1 MTSRL
6 DKTPGTMKRWI
17 VEVVSGLTCLLSTS
31 MGWAHGGAAQVD
43 APKLVAVRGQLPP
56 LPTGVAEL
64 RFGDIFK
71 LPVGPTGLEP
81 SERLRELDGKTV
93 RMVGYVASTES
104 PAPGMFILSPL
115 PVSIGGEDESL
126 SDDLPPSAVFVH
138 LQGPAALRGLI
149 QVTGVLNV
157 GAQEEPDGRVSSVR
171 LVLSEAASR
180 RYSAAPV
187 ALRKRGSAVAQI
199 VPGPSTAHGH

>member
-1 MTSRL
+1 
-6 DKTPGTMKRWI
+6 
-17 VEVVSGLTCLLSTS
+17 
-31 MGWAHGGAAQVD
+31 AQVD

-126 SDDLPPSAVFVH
+126 SDDLPPS
-138 LQGPAALRGLI
+138 
-149 QVTGVLNV
+149 
-157 GAQEEPDGRVSSVR
+157 
-171 LVLSEAASR
+171 
-180 RYSAAPV
+180 
-187 ALRKRGSAVAQI
+187 
-199 VPGPSTAHGH
+199 